1 MELERGIHQMA
12 HGRQPFG
19 LPSPN
24 VYLVQGSRAAMLVD
38 SGYDEDDDHAARMA
52 YIRQAGGPPIM
63 GVLVTHRHR
72 DHAGG
77 AVLLRR
83 DTGAPIL
90 AHRDDREAIE
100 QERFQ
105 GEAYVDEELQGGET
119 FDLGGLTLEVIH
131 APGHTMGSVAVLA
144 RERHAL
150 LSADTVL
157 GVTTTLVRPGEG
169 DLRLYVQSVAALRE
183 FEPRVIYPGH
193 GGPVIDPVA
202 RMEELIE
209 HRRRREEQVLSQ
221 LALGPCTVLQI
232 RDALYT
238 DIPEAR
244 LAIAAEQ
251 VQSHLD
257 KLLSEDRV
265 TTGDGVYALK

>member
-24 VYLVQGSRAAMLVD
+24 VYLVQGSRAAMLID
-38 SGYDEDDDHAARMA
+38 SGYDEDDDHAARME

-77 AVLLRR
+77 AVRLKR

-90 AHRDDREAIE
+90 AHRDDRDAIE
-100 QERFQ
+100 RERFQ

-150 LSADTVL
+150 LSADTIL
-157 GVTTTLVRPGEG
+157 GVSTTLVRPGEG
-169 DLRLYVQSVAALRE
+169 NLRLYVQSVAALRE
-183 FEPRVIYPGH
+183 LEPHVIYPGH
-193 GGPVIDPVA
+193 GGPSSTLSHAWRSSSSTGASARSRSSPSSPSAPAPSSRYETPSTRTSRRPVW
-202 RMEELIE
+202 
-209 HRRRREEQVLSQ
+209 Q
-221 LALGPCTVLQI
+221 
-232 RDALYT
+232 
-238 DIPEAR
+238 
-244 LAIAAEQ
+244 
-251 VQSHLD
+251 
-257 KLLSEDRV
+257 
-265 TTGDGVYALK
+265 

>member
-24 VYLVQGSRAAMLVD
+24 VYLVQGARAAMLVD

-52 YIRQAGGPPIM
+52 CIRKAGGPPII

-77 AVLLRR
+77 ALRLRR

-90 AHRDDREAIE
+90 AHRDDRAAIE

-119 FDLGGLTLEVIH
+119 FDLGGLTLEVN
-131 APGHTMGSVAVLA
+131 TMGSVAVLA

-169 DLRLYVQSVAALRE
+169 DLRRYVQSVAALRGLA
-183 FEPRVIYPGH
+183 PRVIYPGH
-193 GGPVIDPVA
+193 GGPVTDPVA

-221 LALGPCTVLQI
+221 LALGPCTALQI

-257 KLLSEDRV
+257 KLLSEGRV
-265 TTGDGVYALK
+265 TTGDGVWALK

>member
-1 MELERGIHQMA
+1 MA

-24 VYLVQGSRAAMLVD
+24 VYLVQGSRAAMLID
-38 SGYDEDDDHAARMA
+38 SGYDEADDHAARMA
-52 YIRQAGGPPIM
+52 YIRQAGGPPIL

-77 AVLLRR
+77 ALLLRR
-83 DTGAPIL
+83 DTDASIL
-90 AHRDDREAIE
+90 AHADDREAIE

-105 GEAYVDEELQGGET
+105 GEAEVDEELQGGET

-131 APGHTMGSVAVLA
+131 APGHTMGSVAVLV
-144 RERHAL
+144 RERRAL

-169 DLRLYVQSVAALRE
+169 DLRLYVQSVATLRE
-183 FEPRVIYPGH
+183 LEPRVIYPGH

-209 HRRRREEQVLSQ
+209 HRRQREEQVLSQ
-221 LALGPCTVLQI
+221 LALGPCTLIQI
-232 RDALYT
+232 RDAPYT

-257 KLLSEDRV
+257 KLLSEGRV
-265 TTGDGVYALK
+265 ASGDGVYALK

>member
-19 LPSPN
+19 IPAPN
-24 VYLVQGSRAAMLVD
+24 VYLVQGSRASMLID

-52 YIRQAGGPPIM
+52 YIRQVGGPPMM
-63 GVLVTHRHR
+63 GILVTHRHR

-77 AVLLRR
+77 AVRLKR
-83 DTGAPIL
+83 DTDAPIL
-90 AHRDDREAIE
+90 AHSLDREAIE

-105 GEAYVDEELQGGET
+105 GNAQVDEELQGGET

-131 APGHTMGSVAVLA
+131 VPGHTMGSVAVLA

-169 DLRLYVQSVAALRE
+169 DLRLYVESVAALRDLA
-183 FEPRVIYPGH
+183 PRVIYPGH
-193 GGPVIDPVA
+193 GGPVTDPVG
-202 RMEELIE
+202 RMEELIA
-209 HRRRREEQVLSQ
+209 HRRQREEQVLSQ
-221 LALGPCTVLQI
+221 LAMGATTVIDI

-238 DIPEAR
+238 DIPETR

-257 KLLSEDRV
+257 KLAAEGRV
-265 TTGDGVYALK
+265 TAGDDVYALK

>member
-19 LPSPN
+19 IPSPN
-24 VYLVQGSRAAMLVD
+24 VYLVQGARASMLID
-38 SGYDEDDDHAARMA
+38 SGYDEEDDHAARMA
-52 YIRQAGGPPIM
+52 YIRQVGGPPVV

-77 AVLLRR
+77 AVRLKR

-90 AHRDDREAIE
+90 CHRLDREAIE

-105 GEAYVDEELQGGET
+105 GVAYIDEELQGGET

-150 LSADTVL
+150 LYA
-157 GVTTTLVRPGEG
+157 

-183 FEPRVIYPGH
+183 LEPRVIYPGH

-209 HRRRREEQVLSQ
+209 HRRQREEQVLSQ
-221 LALGPCTVLQI
+221 LAMGPCTVLQI

-257 KLLSEDRV
+257 KLLSEARV
-265 TTGDGVYALK
+265 TTGEGVYALK

>member
-1 MELERGIHQMA
+1 MEIERGIHRMA

-24 VYLVQGSRAAMLVD
+24 VYLVQGARAAMLID
-38 SGYDEDDDHAARMA
+38 SGYDEDQDHNARMA
-52 YIRQAGGPPIM
+52 CIRQAGGPPIM

-77 AVLLRR
+77 ALRLKR

-90 AHRDDREAIE
+90 AHRDDRDAIE

-119 FDLGGLTLEVIH
+119 FDLGGLTLQAIH
-131 APGHTMGSVAVLA
+131 APGHTMGSVAILA

-157 GVTTTLVRPGEG
+157 GVSTTLVRPGEG
-169 DLRLYVQSVAALRE
+169 DLRLYVQSVAALRNLA
-183 FEPRVIYPGH
+183 PRVIYPGH
-193 GGPVIDPVA
+193 GGPVLDPVA

-238 DIPEAR
+238 DIPDSR

-257 KLLSEDRV
+257 KLASENRV
-265 TTGDGVYALK
+265 TTSEGVFALK

>member
-24 VYLVQGSRAAMLVD
+24 VYLVQGARAAMLVD

-52 YIRQAGGPPIM
+52 YVRQAGGPPIM

-77 AVLLRR
+77 ALRLKR
-83 DTGAPIL
+83 DTAAPIL
-90 AHRDDREAIE
+90 AHRDDRDAIE
-100 QERFQ
+100 RERFQ

-144 RERHAL
+144 RERRAL

-183 FEPRVIYPGH
+183 LELRVIYPGH
-193 GGPVIDPVA
+193 GGPVTDPVA

-238 DIPEAR
+238 DIPESR

-257 KLLSEDRV
+257 KLLSENRV
-265 TTGDGVYALK
+265 TAGDGVFALR

>member
-19 LPSPN
+19 IPSPN
-24 VYLVQGSRAAMLVD
+24 VYLVQGSRAAMLID
-38 SGYDEDDDHAARMA
+38 SGYDEDDDHAARMD
-52 YIRQAGGPPIM
+52 YIRHAGGPSIM

-77 AVLLRR
+77 AVRLKR

-90 AHRDDREAIE
+90 CHRLDREAIE
-100 QERFQ
+100 QERFEGAAQ
-105 GEAYVDEELQGGET
+105 VDEELQGGET

-150 LSADTVL
+150 LSADTIL

-183 FEPRVIYPGH
+183 LEPRVIYPGH

-221 LALGPCTVLQI
+221 LAMGANTVMEI

-257 KLLSEDRV
+257 KLAAEGRV
-265 TTGDGVYALK
+265 TTADGVYALK